1 MGGGR
6 TKRRRRSR
14 RKRGRRRRRRRMRM
28 RRRTREEEEKKRNL
42 QEIKGWGNTNGRGL
56 IFKSDWHLCAYV
68 SCFGEREKGSPHAYV
83 LTFHTTI
90 YILVK

>member
-6 TKRRRRSR
+6 TKRRRRRSR
-14 RKRGRRRRRRRMRM
+14 RKRRRRRRRMRM

-42 QEIKGWGNTNGRGL
+42 QEIKGWGNTNERGL

-68 SCFGEREKGSPHAYV
+68 SCKGGREKGSPHAYV
-83 LTFHTTI
+83 LTFHTTT
-90 YILVK
+90 YIS

>member
-14 RKRGRRRRRRRMRM
+14 RKRRRRRRRRMRM

-42 QEIKGWGNTNGRGL
+42 QEIKGWGNTNERGL

-68 SCFGEREKGSPHAYV
+68 SCKGGREKGSPHAYV
-83 LTFHTTI
+83 LTFHTTT
-90 YILVK
+90 YIS